1 MEITERKQNGI
12 NILGIQGRL
21 DTSSA
26 PGLETKLNAL
36 LDLNEKDYILD
47 CREMEYISSSGLRV
61 FLSLLKRT
69 GQMNG
74 KLVLSGLNQ
83 SIAEIFTIAG
93 FEKYFILKG
102 NEAEAMDCF
111 K

>member
-12 NILGIQGRL
+12 NIMGIQGRL

-26 PGLETKLNAL
+26 PELEARLNAL
-36 LDLNEKDYILD
+36 LDLHEKDYILD

-69 GQMNG
+69 AQMNG
-74 KLVLSGLNQ
+74 KLVLFGLSQ

-93 FEKYFILKG
+93 FEKYFILKDD
-102 NEAEAMDCF
+102 EAGALDYF
-111 K
+111 Q